1 MKPIMSI
8 SNTQLT
14 VPEFQKF
21 RDLIYE
27 QVGIHLKPEK
37 RELLNARL
45 GKRLRACR
53 MGSFEEYYKFITSEG
68 EREGEFVLFLDA
80 VSTNFTS
87 FFRESSHFDYLV
99 ATVLPAY
106 LAEYGGKSRELMV
119 WSAASSS
126 GEEPY
131 TLAMVLDNYRRRHPG
146 LRFKIMAT
154 DISTRVLLQAKRGVY
169 ASEQVKKVPPEFLK
183 SYFQKGVGQCEGQV
197 KVKEHIRG
205 LVGFQRFNLMDEL
218 PWRTELD
225 IIFCRNVMIY
235 FDRITQ
241 QTLINKFYQSLMPG
255 GYLFIGHSESIA
267 SIKHDFV
274 QVEATTYRKL

>member
-1 MKPIMSI
+1 MIQP
-8 SNTQLT
+8 SNQLT
-14 VPEFQKF
+14 IREFQKF

-27 QVGIHLKPEK
+27 HVGIHLKPEK

-45 GKRLRACR
+45 GKRLRACG
-53 MGSFEEYYKFITSEG
+53 MSGFEEYYDFITSEG
-68 EREGEFVLFLDA
+68 QREGEFVLFIDA

-99 ATVLPAY
+99 ATALPSYVKEHGA
-106 LAEYGGKSRELMV
+106 KNRELMV

-131 TLAMVLDNYRRRHPG
+131 TLAMVLDNFRRQAPS

-154 DISTRVLLQAKRGVY
+154 DISTKVLLAAKRGVY
-169 ASEQVKKVPPEFLK
+169 AEEQVKKVPPEFLK
-183 SYFQKGVGQCEGQV
+183 NYFQKGVGQCDGQV
-197 KVKEHIRG
+197 KLKEQIRR
-205 LVGFQRFNLMDEL
+205 LVSFKRFNLMDEL
-218 PWRTELD
+218 PWQEELD

-235 FDRITQ
+235 FDRLTQ
-241 QTLINKFYQSLMPG
+241 QTLINKFYKSLRPG
-255 GYLFIGHSESIA
+255 GYLFIGHSESI
-267 SIKHDFV
+267 SCIKHDFV